1 MKHKSLGSLF
11 AVLLVSLFFIATT
24 TMAKGVIK
32 IGVQAPITGK
42 FASEGQGIVN
52 AVKLIV
58 NHYNANGGLLGKKL
72 KVVACDDEGTAV
84 QAAICARNLVN
95 DGVIA
100 VIGSYTSTCA
110 ESAENT
116 YYRAKVLQT
125 SDGTSDTLVQHGYWT
140 FFRNSSPNSAEAKF
154 TSKFLLKAKK
164 YKRIAILSDFSTFS
178 VDLAKAV
185 SKDLKANGGNIVY
198 SGKITSGAQN
208 FTPVLTK
215 IKSYKPDAIYFS
227 GYYTDGGL
235 LRAQQEQLGIK
246 ANFIGGDSC
255 DNPEFIKL
263 AGSAAAGAY
272 IVNVPMP
279 QFLPYDTAKKFLSF
293 YRAAYHENPPSI
305 WTLYNADGLRAI
317 LYTIG
322 KLKTTNTKKIADYMH
337 NNLKNFKGIT
347 GPISWNKNG
356 ERVTSAYMAY
366 EIQNNG
372 EYKIVYPN
380 K

>member
-1 MKHKSLGSLF
+1 MRYKNLGSVF

-52 AVKLIV
+52 AVKLIADQ
-58 NHYNANGGLLGKKL
+58 YNAKGGLLGKKL

-84 QAAICARNLVN
+84 KAAICARNLVN
-95 DGVIA
+95 NGVIA

-110 ESAENT
+110 ESAEAT
-116 YYRAKVLQT
+116 YYKAKVLQT
-125 SDGTSDTLVQHGYWT
+125 SDGTSDTLVKHGYWT
-140 FFRNSSPNSAEAKF
+140 FFRNSSPNSAEGKF
-154 TSKFLLKAKK
+154 TSEFFLKAKK
-164 YKRIAILSDFSTFS
+164 YKKIAILSDFSTFS

-185 SKDLKANGGNIVY
+185 SKSLKENGGNIVY

-246 ANFIGGDSC
+246 ADFIGGDSS

-272 IVNVPMP
+272 IINVPMP
-279 QFLPYDTAKKFLSF
+279 QYLPYNAAKKFLSD
-293 YRAAYHENPPSI
+293 YKARYHEDPPSI

-317 LYTIG
+317 LYTVE

-337 NNLKNFKGIT
+337 NQLKNFPGIT
-347 GPISWNKNG
+347 GPVAWRKNG
-356 ERVTSAYMAY
+356 ERATSAYMAY
-366 EIQNNG
+366 EILPDG
-372 EYKIVYPN
+372 KYKIVYPV